1 MNKPRRYP
9 LTVYLNA
16 DDITFIR
23 DRVREDRRLRSIS
36 SLVGVWIENE
46 IDKLRSSKV
55 VGKDAGKK

>member
-1 MNKPRRYP
+1 VNKPRRYP